1 MPFYRSGLGNS
12 AAYQVSGAPYVA
24 SGTNDSA
31 SYAVSTPFPRV
42 TSEITI
48 SATGGDVTFKFK
60 PAGTDFVLPSGQ
72 TITLRVK
79 CKEIYIK
86 TAGTWS
92 ICAALTSINTSEMY
106 DL

>member
-12 AAYQVSGAPYVA
+12 AAYQVSGAPYIA
-24 SGTNDSA
+24 SGTSSA
-31 SYAVSTPFPRV
+31 NFELISFPRV

-48 SATGGDVTFKFK
+48 SANSGTATFKFK
-60 PAGTDFVLPSGQ
+60 SAPEEEDFILPSGQ
-72 TITLRVK
+72 TTTLRVK

-86 TAGTWS
+86 AAGTWS

-106 DL
+106 EL

>member
-1 MPFYRSGLGNS
+1 MSHEPNQTMPFYRSGLGNS

-48 SATGGDVTFKFK
+48 SATGGDVDVDA
-60 PAGTDFVLPSGQ
+60 P
-72 TITLRVK
+72 
-79 CKEIYIK
+79 
-86 TAGTWS
+86 TADS
-92 ICAALTSINTSEMY
+92 DI
-106 DL
+106 